1 MENKEI
7 MVNEEVMDATEELA
21 TVGAGKG
28 LKIAAGIGL
37 AALVGFGIYK
47 IGKRVSAKIKAK
59 KEAAMD
65 EGCVMDLEEDFE
77 EVE

>member
-7 MVNEEVMDATEELA
+7 MVNEEVMDATEELV
-21 TVGAGKG
+21 TVDSGNG
-28 LKIAAGIGL
+28 LKVAAGIGL
-37 AALVGFGIYK
+37 AAIVGFGIYK
-47 IGKRVSAKIKAK
+47 LGKHIHAKIKAK

-65 EGCVMDLEEDFE
+65 EECVMDLEEDFE